1 MIIKH
6 NSKKLMKLLNPEVN
20 DCHIAGSFSST
31 AMKYIELTYWSAYID
46 QGIHWYCVCFVQ
58 LPSHAVIYEHEN
70 EVIHIYLC
78 VH

>member
-31 AMKYIELTYWSAYID
+31 AMKY
-46 QGIHWYCVCFVQ
+46 
-58 LPSHAVIYEHEN
+58 LPIY
-70 EVIHIYLC
+70 
-78 VH
+78 

>member
-31 AMKYIELTYWSAYID
+31 AMKYIELTYILK
-46 QGIHWYCVCFVQ
+46 C
-58 LPSHAVIYEHEN
+58 LN
-70 EVIHIYLC
+70 
-78 VH
+78 